1 MTAMHKNKRLRS
13 KKIRDS
19 AKGEDC
25 TLRLSPNCTDEW
37 GAVVLCHVGKLS
49 GTSAKCH
56 DTFAVYGCNYC
67 HDIIDS
73 RVKTDIAKGQIA
85 REKLRALEETQSKF
99 IQKNLIQVK

>member
-1 MTAMHKNKRLRS
+1 MNIPKNPRLKS

-37 GAVVLCHVGKLS
+37 GAVVLCHIGRVS
-49 GTSAKCH
+49 GISAKCH
-56 DTFAVYGCNYC
+56 DTFAVFGCNFC
-67 HDIIDS
+67 HDIIDGK
-73 RVKTDIAKGQIA
+73 VKSELSDGDKAL
-85 REKLRALEETQSKF
+85 EKLRALEETQSIL